1 MSCILSESWSPSCLI
16 KNLFSPNYLQ
26 AIKAVKNAATPGLP
40 SPYLHAAPK
49 EKYLLRGN
57 NLRGLN
63 GGRVQVFM
71 SSPLPDCITLRNAV
85 GVLSMEKTTF
95 SSVSSSHNAH
105 CYQWQWKSARFGEFL
120 LSRVVRFQGGV
131 MGGNSVRR
139 STRWGGMRF
148 FISLSKNIIGL
159 KNYSL
164 NKMEHQICKRFDI
177 LPEPLDVFLWDSYKE
192 NNRIY
197 LGFD

>member
-1 MSCILSESWSPSCLI
+1 M
-16 KNLFSPNYLQ
+16 
-26 AIKAVKNAATPGLP
+26 KNAATAGLP

-49 EKYLLRGN
+49 EKYLLWGN
-57 NLRGLN
+57 NFRGLN
-63 GGRVQVFM
+63 GRRVQVFT
-71 SSPLPDCITLRNAV
+71 SSPLAACITLRNAV

-105 CYQWQWKSARFGEFL
+105 CHQWQWKSARFQEFL
-120 LSRVVRFQGGV
+120 LSPVVRFQGGV
-131 MGGNSVRR
+131 TGGNSAHR
-139 STRWGGMRF
+139 STGWRGMRV
-148 FISLSKNIIGL
+148 FISLSENIIGL

-164 NKMEHQICKRFDI
+164 NKMEHQICKRFDM